1 MDRTGFEFGRPWVR
15 PFKIAFCKPSP
26 PFNNDRDDDEVALDD
41 VYSAHY
47 LSHRQMF
54 STDSD
59 VTDDVVA
66 PKITTSG
73 RGKDAGAWQNKSN
86 RQRVYRCVCV
96 GVGGWIGLKQL
107 VAFVG
112 N

>member
-73 RGKDAGAWQNKSN
+73 RGKDAGGVAKQE
-86 RQRVYRCVCV
+86 QQATGLQVCMCWC
-96 GVGGWIGLKQL
+96 GWVDWIQT
-107 VAFVG
+107 ACCIRW
-112 N
+112 